1 MPSLTGA
8 NSAGMARVLITVHG
22 RVQGVGFRPF
32 VYRLATELGIDGEV
46 SNTGGHV
53 LITAAGPAAVL
64 AKFTTLLTERAP
76 LHARIDR
83 VTVTEEP
90 AAVTRAGFVVADS
103 QAGAA
108 VDAGTPADLATC
120 ATCVRELFDPADR
133 RYRYPFITCT
143 DCGPRATIIDAL
155 RSEEHT

>member
-32 VYRLATELGIDGEV
+32 VYRLATALGSEGEV
-46 SNTGGHV
+46 SHTGSHV

-76 LHARIDR
+76 PHARIDR

-103 QAGAA
+103 QASAA

-120 ATCVRELFDPADR
+120 ATCVRELFDPARTSR
-133 RYRYPFITCT
+133 RWP
-143 DCGPRATIIDAL
+143 GPPVSR
-155 RSEEHT
+155 